1 MPFQKEKTMTT
12 HKLTLNDDGKQ
23 KTCFTVAPNVGAATD
38 KVRQYYKDLG
48 RDVVV
53 ELCVPKPAILIVETV
68 AEPEI
73 IELEVIREPVNGK
86 IDETVGF

>member
-68 AEPEI
+68 EPEI
-73 IELEVIREPVNGK
+73 IELEVVRESVNGK
-86 IDETVGF
+86 IDELGF

>member
-12 HKLTLNDDGKQ
+12 HKLTLNEDGKQ

-38 KVRQYYKDLG
+38 KVRQYYKDSG
-48 RDVVV
+48 RDVIV

-68 AEPEI
+68 AELRVTKM
-73 IELEVIREPVNGK
+73 LEAEQVNGK
-86 IDETVGF
+86 IDELGF